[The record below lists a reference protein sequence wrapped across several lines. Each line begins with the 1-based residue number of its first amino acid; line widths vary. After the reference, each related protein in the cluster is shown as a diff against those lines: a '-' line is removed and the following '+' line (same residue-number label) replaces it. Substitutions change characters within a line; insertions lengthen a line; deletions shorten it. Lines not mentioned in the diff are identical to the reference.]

1 MGCGYNDRTMRHTAR
16 ERRSPSALAT
26 SISRGRVS
34 GLAIVA
40 VYAGATGWAA
50 ASFGPAALAF
60 AGGFVVLAV
69 VIGLWNT
76 MPILYKAN
84 PEYTPTSREHL
95 RWPEAAPVEP
105 SGRHRRLILGV
116 HGFPSTPA
124 DFRRLVDASDARG
137 WDLAAPLLPGC
148 GSSPHELLGT
158 EWSQYLAMVRDTW
171 YALRPRYER
180 VCIVGI
186 SMGGAL
192 SLALAEELCADP
204 ALAPDAIATIGAP
217 AVLNAWYRHGLV
229 TSPLIYLARTL
240 GSIVPA
246 MGMGYPDPDREQE
259 DGAGAWKGYSG
270 TYTRQ
275 THSLQLGM
283 REMERRLPMVTCPA
297 LVCHARGDKI
307 VDFRNSGIICSRLG
321 SKDIEAYIANMDE
334 FGHNRHN
341 LLAYDSQRD
350 RTWARILDFFESR
363 VRQD

>member
-1 MGCGYNDRTMRHTAR
+1 MKQTPRDRRTPA
-16 ERRSPSALAT
+16 ALAA
-26 SISRGRVS
+26 SISHGRAA
-34 GLAIVA
+34 GLAIIA
-40 VYAGATGWAA
+40 AYAGAAGWAA
-50 ASFGPAALAF
+50 ASLGPAALAF
-60 AGGFVVLAV
+60 AAGFALLAV
-69 VIGLWNT
+69 AVGLWNT
-76 MPILYKAN
+76 LPVMYTQH
-84 PEYTPTSREHL
+84 PEYKPTPREQLH
-95 RWPEAAPVEP
+95 WPEAAPIEP
-105 SGRHRRLILGV
+105 SGRHRRLIFGV

-124 DFRRLVDASDARG
+124 DFRRLVDVCDARG

-148 GSSPHELLGT
+148 GTAPNDLLGT

-171 YALRPRYER
+171 AAIRPRYDHA
-180 VCIVGI
+180 CIVGI

-192 SLALAEELCADP
+192 SLALAEETCADP
-204 ALAPDAIATIGAP
+204 ALAPGAIATIGAP

-240 GSIVPA
+240 GAVVPA
-246 MGMGYPDPDREQE
+246 MGIGYPDPDRERE

-283 REMERRLPMVTCPA
+283 RSTERHLPEVTCPA

-307 VDFRNSGIICSRLG
+307 VDFRNAGIICSRLG

-350 RTWARILDFFESR
+350 RVWNRILDFFESR
-363 VRQD
+363 APRA

>member
-1 MGCGYNDRTMRHTAR
+1 
-16 ERRSPSALAT
+16 LAA
-26 SISRGRVS
+26 SISRGRAA
-34 GLAIVA
+34 GLAFVA
-40 VYAGATGWAA
+40 LYAGTAGWAA
-50 ASFGPAALAF
+50 ASFGPTALAF
-60 AGGFVVLAV
+60 AAGFAFLAV
-69 VIGLWNT
+69 TVGLWNT
-76 MPILYKAN
+76 LPVMYTEH
-84 PEYTPTSREHL
+84 PEYKPTPREQLH
-95 RWPEAAPVEP
+95 WPEAAPIEP

-124 DFRRLVDASDARG
+124 DFRRLVDVCDAHG

-148 GSSPHELLGT
+148 GTAPNDLLGT

-171 YALRPRYER
+171 AALRPRYGHA
-180 VCIVGI
+180 CIVGI

-192 SLALAEELCADP
+192 SLALAEETCADP
-204 ALAPDAIATIGAP
+204 ALAPGAIATIGAP

-240 GSIVPA
+240 GSVIPA
-246 MGMGYPDPDREQE
+246 MGIGYPDPYKERE

-283 REMERRLPMVTCPA
+283 RRTERHLSDVTCPA
-297 LVCHARGDKI
+297 LVCHARGDKR
-307 VDFRNSGIICSRLG
+307 VDFRNSSIITSRLG

-350 RTWARILDFFESR
+350 RVWNRILDFFESR
-363 VRQD
+363 APRA